1 MTKDFF
7 QTLSTQELEINGD
20 IFEIE
25 DYTNMIDISSILNE
39 YEEEMLEYQVSND
52 ERIEVASYNIY
63 ESANYWDMLLIINGI
78 DDWRKLPVNQDKL
91 EARKNDV
98 YNEWLDAFG
107 KFKNES
113 QKEAKLKELENQLF
127 LENEKYR
134 NIKYIKKE
142 KLNEIKAKIREYIEL
157 KRSEQFQENEE
168 AKV

>member
-20 IFEIE
+20 IFQID

-91 EARKNDV
+91 EARKNEV
-98 YNEWLDAFG
+98 YNEWLDTFG
-107 KFKNES
+107 KFKNDS
-113 QKEAKLKELENQLF
+113 QKETKLKELENQLF

-168 AKV
+168 TKV

>member
-7 QTLSTQELEINGD
+7 QTLSTQEFEVDGN
-20 IFEIE
+20 IFQVD
-25 DYTNMIDISSILNE
+25 DYTSMIDISHILNE

-52 ERIEVASYNIY
+52 ERIEVSSYNIY
-63 ESANYWDMLLIINGI
+63 ESPNYWDMLLIINGI
-78 DDWRKLPVNQDKL
+78 DDWTKLPVNQDKL

-98 YNEWLDAFG
+98 YNEWIDTFG
-107 KFKNES
+107 KFKNKE
-113 QKEAKLKELENQLF
+113 QKEAKLLELEHQIF

-142 KLNEIKAKIREYIEL
+142 KINEIKAKIREYVEL

-168 AKV
+168 IKV

>member
-7 QTLSTQELEINGD
+7 QTLSTQELEVNGD

-113 QKEAKLKELENQLF
+113 QKEAKLQELENQLF

>member
-113 QKEAKLKELENQLF
+113 QKEAKLQELENQLF

-168 AKV
+168 AKA

>member
-7 QTLSTQELEINGD
+7 QTLSTQELEIDGD

-91 EARKNDV
+91 EARKNDI

-107 KFKNES
+107 KFKNDS

>member
-25 DYTNMIDISSILNE
+25 DYTNMIDISNILNE